1 MEQLFGVELRS
12 EADDFIHLTMKMK
25 NGRTKILENQG
36 FRTCRFYFIKI
47 YMEFD
52 YYLSINVV
60 FWDNLSNLFLCNC
73 HKKYSF
79 SIRIVISEFLPKR
92 SYFLPKTQTILHYRT
107 FHNNLLSITDS
118 AFLICDCY
126 YFTHDTFS
134 FTLC

>member
-1 MEQLFGVELRS
+1 MSNSSNGNSGKASGGIGFFGVLQLILITLKLCKVITWSWWLVLLPIWIGVGLTAILIVIIVIATILRS

-60 FWDNLSNLFLCNC
+60 F
-73 HKKYSF
+73 
-79 SIRIVISEFLPKR
+79 
-92 SYFLPKTQTILHYRT
+92 
-107 FHNNLLSITDS
+107 
-118 AFLICDCY
+118 
-126 YFTHDTFS
+126 
-134 FTLC
+134 